1 MPEFETIETK
11 LDKLNDILNTIN
23 NSSSYNGDILK
34 EIHESLNKNSIQ
46 IIDLK
51 EDIRKIKQEQSQCTS
66 TIRSKIRT
74 IVAVLAVYAIVIAIE
89 ASVITAKII

>member
-51 EDIRKIKQEQSQCTS
+51 EDIRKIKQEQAQCTN